1 MPGCFEVLKQINYLA
16 VVVCTIIAMA
26 VGALWY
32 SKVLFGN
39 AWMKGVGLNPEDVKK
54 GDIVTIV
61 TPGTEARLCPQPGC
75 GPDQHITRIPAGTV
89 FTVQNTEVFTIGT
102 FKVKWFEVIY
112 DNQHGWISIFD
123 TDKSKS
129 IESQ

>member
-1 MPGCFEVLKQINYLA
+1 MNYQKTATNQQIFN
-16 VVVCTIIAMA
+16 VFFTC
-26 VGALWY
+26 
-32 SKVLFGN
+32 LFWFSAIVTVYGGT
-39 AWMKGVGLNPEDVKK
+39 APASRAEDVKK

-89 FTVQNTEVFTIGT
+89 FTVQDTEVFAIGT

-112 DNQHGWISIFD
+112 ENQHGWISIFD

-129 IESQ
+129 TGSQ

>member
-1 MPGCFEVLKQINYLA
+1 MNSQKTATNQQIFH
-16 VVVCTIIAMA
+16 VFFIC
-26 VGALWY
+26 
-32 SKVLFGN
+32 LFWLSAIVTVYGGTATASRAEN
-39 AWMKGVGLNPEDVKK
+39 VKK

-89 FTVQNTEVFTIGT
+89 FTVQDTEVFAIGT

-112 DNQHGWISIFD
+112 ENQHGWISIFD

-129 IESQ
+129 VGFQ

>member
-1 MPGCFEVLKQINYLA
+1 MNYQKTATNKQIFNVFFICLFWLF
-16 VVVCTIIAMA
+16 TIIT
-26 VGALWY
+26 V
-32 SKVLFGN
+32 FGGT
-39 AWMKGVGLNPEDVKK
+39 APASRAEDVKK

-75 GPDQHITRIPAGTV
+75 GPGQHITRIPAGTV
-89 FTVQNTEVFTIGT
+89 FTVQNTEAFAIGT